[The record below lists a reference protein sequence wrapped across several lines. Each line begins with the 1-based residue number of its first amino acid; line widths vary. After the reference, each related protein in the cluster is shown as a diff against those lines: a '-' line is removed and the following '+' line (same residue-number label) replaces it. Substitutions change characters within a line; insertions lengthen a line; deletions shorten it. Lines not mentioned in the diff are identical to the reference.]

1 MKQRYTYEI
10 ETSDSS
16 GRWSEAV
23 VRDDVFSRDAM
34 SVARALLE
42 NWVIDHPRRL
52 TGGERIL
59 VRDPELHPDADQ
71 LRGTIR
77 VRVFRGDLRDHA
89 PKPSAIG
96 YLGHDERDFTSEIP
110 VHPMERLQERA
121 RAMAANERV
130 RRARTVAEKA
140 AKDPRVGSATAA
152 AAAVTVLGIALR
164 RRRRRNGKPV
174 G

>member
-10 ETSDSS
+10 ETSDAN
-16 GRWSEAV
+16 GRWSEAI

-42 NWVIDHPRRL
+42 SWVIDHPDRL

-59 VRDPELHPDADQ
+59 IRDPHLDSDADK

-89 PKPSAIG
+89 PRPEAIG
-96 YLGHDERDFTSEIP
+96 YLGHDDRDFITGEMRQL
-110 VHPMERLQERA
+110 PMERLYERA
-121 RAMAANERV
+121 RTFARHERV
-130 RRARTVAEKA
+130 RRAQAVAKRA
-140 AKDPRVGSATAA
+140 AKDPRVGGATAIAGA
-152 AAAVTVLGIALR
+152 AALLGFLLR
-164 RRRRRNGKPV
+164 RKRRGKHT